1 MEKEFQCSSS
11 VKFCNV
17 PLHTCAVQ
25 ASLGED
31 KEIWVL
37 PKKHLACFFFGLI
50 SSAFEGRK
58 KATMGGSWRR
68 GLQDKE
74 EVGL

>member
-1 MEKEFQCSSS
+1 MEKECSRS
-11 VKFCNV
+11 VPISNV
-17 PLHTCAVQ
+17 PLHTCTVQ

-31 KEIWVL
+31 MEILVL
-37 PKKHLACFFFGLI
+37 PKKHLVCFFFGLI
-50 SSAFEGRK
+50 SSALEGRK